1 VTEVS
6 AMTGA
11 LVHVMSSHRF
21 GFDNPNDIA
30 VAGKN
35 AWVANGAG
43 DSVSEL
49 SMSSGALIRFVS

>member
-1 VTEVS
+1 
-6 AMTGA
+6 MTGA